1 MDPMLTDEIISI
13 LDNAIDMTIA
23 TIREDGY
30 PQATTVSYVND
41 GLTIYFGCG
50 AASQKAKNLARNSK
64 ISLTVNLPYASWKE
78 IRGLSIG
85 GRAERVTGPQE
96 MGEVSQL
103 MFEKFP
109 QIAGYAPAEP
119 EEIVLFRVTPEI
131 ISVLDYR
138 KGFGHTDLVKV
149 GG

>member
-1 MDPMLTDEIISI
+1 MV
-13 LDNAIDMTIA
+13 
-23 TIREDGY
+23 IRKLRRSVMS
-30 PQATTVSYVND
+30 TTVSQS
-41 GLTIYFGCG
+41 IS
-50 AASQKAKNLARNSK
+50 AARRISQKAKNFARNRK
-64 ISLTVNLPYASWKE
+64 ISLTVNLPYANWKE

-138 KGFGHTDLVKV
+138 KGFGNTDLVNV
-149 GG
+149 DG

>member
-1 MDPMLTDEIISI
+1 MAPVLTDEIISI

-30 PQATTVSYVND
+30 PQATTVNYVND

-78 IRGLSIG
+78 IHGLSIG

-109 QIAGYAPAEP
+109 QIARYAPAEL